1 MPVKEKVCYY
11 TIRKGYYKKGG
22 SNKRRNNF
30 GKSKCKLRANLMD
43 SDGNIMR
50 CHECNLT
57 KHFPPNCPYGEVE
70 KTNMTV
76 YITFVTRRA
85 DSGTGSVLVESLG
98 KGTLDS
104 TCTKT
109 ISGEEWI
116 NEYIDNINEED
127 KEGFCS
133 KTDCNSLFIFDDGLE
148 SKSIKTI
155 NIPIVIGSKCSRCC

>member
-1 MPVKEKVCYY
+1 
-11 TIRKGYYKKGG
+11 
-22 SNKRRNNF
+22 
-30 GKSKCKLRANLMD
+30 
-43 SDGNIMR
+43 MR

-57 KHFPPNCPYGEVE
+57 KHFAPNCPHGEVE

-85 DSGTGSVLVESLG
+85 DSGTGSMLVESLG

-109 ISGEEWI
+109 ISGEEQI
-116 NEYIDNINEED
+116 NENIDNINEED

-133 KTDCNSLFIFDDGLE
+133 KTDCNSVLIFDDGLE
-148 SKSIKTI
+148 SKSTKTI
-155 NIPIVIGSKCSRCC
+155 NIPIVKGCCQQQVLLKIVFRC